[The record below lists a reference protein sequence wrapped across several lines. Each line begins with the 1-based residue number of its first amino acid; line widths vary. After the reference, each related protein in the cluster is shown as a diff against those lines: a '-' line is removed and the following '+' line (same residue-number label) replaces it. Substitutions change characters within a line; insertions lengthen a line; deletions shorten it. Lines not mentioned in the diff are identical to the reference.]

1 MEFQGTVFRIMPET
15 KGTSARGEWQR
26 QEVIF
31 EMMDGQY
38 ARKVAVTFF
47 NKPTEV
53 AGLQEGMSY
62 NVSFNI
68 ESREYNNRWYTDVR
82 AWRVLPADAATPATA
97 AAPQPQAAGAP
108 TFTAP
113 TQPTAAAPATAE
125 DVDDLPF

>member
-47 NKPTEV
+47 NRPSDV
-53 AGLQEGMSY
+53 AVLNEGASY
-62 NVSFNI
+62 NVSINI
-68 ESREYNNRWYTDVR
+68 ESREYNGRWYTDVR
-82 AWRVLPADAATPATA
+82 AWRVLPADGSAPQAQPQA
-97 AAPQPQAAGAP
+97 AAPQSVVTPPAQPTPAAAPQAAD
-108 TFTAP
+108 
-113 TQPTAAAPATAE
+113 

>member
-1 MEFQGTVFRIMPET
+1 MDFTGTVYKIMPEI
-15 KGTSARGEWQR
+15 KGTSARGDWQR

-53 AGLQEGMSY
+53 TGLVMGMSY

-68 ESREYNNRWYTDVR
+68 ESREYNDRWYTDVR
-82 AWRVLPADAATPATA
+82 AWRVMPADAAAPAA
-97 AAPQPQAAGAP
+97 QPAAP
-108 TFTAP
+108 TY
-113 TQPTAAAPATAE
+113 AAPAAQPAAQPVTASTMQSADDE
-125 DVDDLPF
+125 VDDLPF

>member
-1 MEFQGTVFRIMPET
+1 MEFQGTVFKIMPES

-31 EMMDGQY
+31 EMQDGNY

-53 AGLQEGMSY
+53 AGLNLGVMY
-62 NVSFNI
+62 NVSFNV
-68 ESREYNNRWYTDVR
+68 ESREYNDRWYTDIR
-82 AWRVLPADAATPATA
+82 AWRIMPADGAPA
-97 AAPQPQAAGAP
+97 AAPV
-108 TFTAP
+108 
-113 TQPTAAAPATAE
+113 AAAPAQQSYTAPQAPSTPQSAE